1 MLNNIALDVVIGLVF
16 IYLLYSLLASI
27 LQELIATQLS
37 FRSKMLEKAIIRML
51 EDGKK
56 SGSLPLLERYKG
68 FGQMLFRTNPLRDKP
83 FTREF
88 YEHPLVKY
96 MSEDNYYSKPSY
108 LSAGNFSRI
117 MIDILTGMAPADMS
131 VIQSTVWEGK
141 ALLASNTEKSRV
153 LMLPRDTAYQ
163 LQSFLAT
170 SKGDLEKF
178 RLSLEKWFD
187 DTMERVTGWYKRYI
201 QFLLFLI
208 GIIIAVAFNVD
219 SIRIAQKLA
228 RDSQLREQLV
238 QSAGNYLEKNQQ
250 LGIRL
255 AAMKTVNDTGTV
267 FKQQWQSY
275 EELRQHS
282 DSLLSS
288 AQQMINSDIKGIKDV
303 MGLGYECKHPV
314 LLHVFFFAYPDASF
328 PNFIGWILTAL
339 AISLG
344 APFWFDLLNKLMRLR
359 SGNNSKDSGN
369 NPSAPV
375 TVTVNTQTN
384 TGEEAVG

>member
-27 LQELIATQLS
+27 LQELIATQLA

-56 SGSLPLLERYKG
+56 SSSLPLLERYKG
-68 FGQMLFRTNPLRDKP
+68 FAQMLFRTNPLCDKP
-83 FTREF
+83 FTAEF

-108 LSAGNFSRI
+108 LSADNFSRI
-117 MIDILTGMAPADMS
+117 LIDMLTGMGPADMANIQNS
-131 VIQSTVWEGK
+131 VVEGK
-141 ALLASNTEKSRV
+141 TLLASNTEQARP
-153 LMLPRDTAYQ
+153 LMLPQDTAYQ

-178 RLSLEKWFD
+178 RQSLEKWFD

-201 QFLLFLI
+201 QFLLFII
-208 GIIIAVAFNVD
+208 GMVIAVAFNVD

-238 QSAGNYLEKNQQ
+238 QGAGNYLEKNQQ

-255 AAMKTVNDTGTV
+255 AAMKTANDTGDV
-267 FKQQWQSY
+267 YKLQWQSY
-275 EELRQHS
+275 EAVRQHS

-288 AQQMINSDIKGIKDV
+288 AQQMINSDIKGVKDV

-314 LLHVFFFAYPDASF
+314 LLHIFFFAYPDASF
-328 PNFIGWILTAL
+328 PNFIGWMLTAL

-359 SGNNSKDSGN
+359 NANASKEGVNNQ
-369 NPSAPV
+369 SAPV
-375 TVTVNTQTN
+375 TVTVNAQTK